1 MAGPLDRLRRALGR
15 PSNDDTNEPE
25 WPRATGPALTVEV
38 LGRGHRRG
46 EDLELV
52 PLDGHEHL
60 GALLSVRREGP
71 SLRRPGDLA
80 AATDEPLHRI
90 TELTVVQ
97 AGALEHRDSLGHRGS
112 LLAPAT
118 RLASA
123 GAGIVSEVGPD
134 RHLRRDGGM
143 LDVLTIRWAQMSAV
157 TPTVRI
163 GEAPPARRQGR
174 SEVRVLLGRPDGTPT
189 AAGLLALQV
198 RVAAGATVD
207 VELPPDGD
215 LVLVVLAGDAL
226 VGEALVPV
234 GEQGIARR
242 VDDGTRLTVATRLE
256 GDDTTDLLVLVTP
269 EPDRDWVHERGLVAD
284 DAVDLAEVRK
294 RSVDGAFGRLP
305 RMDG

>member
-46 EDLELV
+46 EYLELV

-60 GALLSVRREGP
+60 GALLAVRREGP

-97 AGALEHRDSLGHRGS
+97 AGALEHRDSLGHRGTLS
-112 LLAPAT
+112 APAT

-134 RHLRRDGGM
+134 RRLRRDGGM

-174 SEVRVLLGRPDGTPT
+174 SEVRVLLGKPDGSPT
-189 AAGLLALQV
+189 AAGLLALHV

-207 VELPPDGD
+207 VEVPPDGD
-215 LVLVVLAGDAL
+215 LVLVGLAGAAL
-226 VGEALVPV
+226 VGEARRATAEGRHEAAVALAERAQRLDPRAAEPYLVLAEAHR
-234 GEQGIARR
+234 GLGNAALARQLALKG
-242 VDDGTRLTVATRLE
+242 VALSSAGTRVRPDLE
-256 GDDTTDLLVLVTP
+256 SLLRQL
-269 EPDRDWVHERGLVAD
+269 EP
-284 DAVDLAEVRK
+284 
-294 RSVDGAFGRLP
+294 
-305 RMDG
+305 

>member
-1 MAGPLDRLRRALGR
+1 VAGPLDRLRRALGR

-112 LLAPAT
+112 LPAPAT

-174 SEVRVLLGRPDGTPT
+174 SEVRVLLGRADGAPT
-189 AAGLLALQV
+189 AAGLLALQI

-207 VELPPDGD
+207 VEVPPEGE

-226 VGEALVPV
+226 VGAGHPRTGPGL
-234 GEQGIARR
+234 GARTR
-242 VDDGTRLTVATRLE
+242 PRGRRRRRPRRGAETVRGRRLRAVAAHGRLTGRTCRLTLRSPVA
-256 GDDTTDLLVLVTP
+256 
-269 EPDRDWVHERGLVAD
+269 A
-284 DAVDLAEVRK
+284 
-294 RSVDGAFGRLP
+294 GRRRP
-305 RMDG
+305 PASGMIDS